1 MGTSQYMYT
10 YLGIFDK
17 IAEWVFSGISKAI
30 SWLFKTIFGPIFEAV
45 LNPVANAIVDAVKS
59 AMADAFFYIFQKLLY
74 LIDTIERAA
83 KIFSGAE
90 YVTYEGKQWSLI
102 NILIFGEGTVGRA
115 IKYMTYIA
123 VLFAFVFAFISL
135 SRSIFDLETDNRRP
149 IGVVLNYCLKAVIS
163 FLLVPVMCVAGFQ
176 LSSLLIQVTS
186 QVTAPGGSAV
196 TIADELFRTCAMG
209 AFKTGKGV
217 GDLSGGLWT
226 DIANTKKVLDLA
238 KVDYITAYLCS
249 LFMIWNLCSISF
261 VFIQRMF
268 EMILLYLASPF
279 FVATMT
285 LDGGEKFQRWKNTFI
300 GKAITGMGTLIL
312 LNLFLILVPLI
323 TSDTIILSAGVA
335 ESGNAAQQAYT
346 ALTKLLFILGSIM
359 AVKNGGSLLTSI
371 VDAQTGSAEQAA
383 SQQTSAMMAGALLGG
398 TRMVRGGAAK
408 WSAGKEQRTMK
419 REGKAFIKGEREYK
433 RNEQA
438 ASAMQARGDIQG
450 ASRLRSLNES
460 RHTRSLVRAEK
471 AGLGTASRDRTGKVV
486 SNGKFQLKGGEQMKD
501 IKKQLNKVR
510 GKSGII
516 YNLEHGSK
524 KVGQKIHNLQRDLDE
539 RSEMSDLRKNNEMSS
554 IEEGFGYQL
563 KSIRSSYDKKTAKN
577 PIIEGLRKGGL
588 SVGGGESPKPPG
600 PPKPPGSPIPSEP
613 PKPPIPPKAS
623 APSKPSE
630 APEPSETSKPSET
643 PIPPEPPKTSE
654 ASKPSET
661 LEASETP
668 IPPEPPKVSEPPK
681 PSEAPKTSEAP
692 IPPEPPKTSESSK
705 QKDKS
710 DLPGSDT

>member
-1 MGTSQYMYT
+1 
-10 YLGIFDK
+10 
-17 IAEWVFSGISKAI
+17 
-30 SWLFKTIFGPIFEAV
+30 
-45 LNPVANAIVDAVKS
+45 
-59 AMADAFFYIFQKLLY
+59 
-74 LIDTIERAA
+74 
-83 KIFSGAE
+83 
-90 YVTYEGKQWSLI
+90 
-102 NILIFGEGTVGRA
+102 
-115 IKYMTYIA
+115 
-123 VLFAFVFAFISL
+123 
-135 SRSIFDLETDNRRP
+135 
-149 IGVVLNYCLKAVIS
+149 
-163 FLLVPVMCVAGFQ
+163 
-176 LSSLLIQVTS
+176 
-186 QVTAPGGSAV
+186 
-196 TIADELFRTCAMG
+196 
-209 AFKTGKGV
+209 
-217 GDLSGGLWT
+217 
-226 DIANTKKVLDLA
+226 
-238 KVDYITAYLCS
+238 
-249 LFMIWNLCSISF
+249 
-261 VFIQRMF
+261 
-268 EMILLYLASPF
+268 
-279 FVATMT
+279 
-285 LDGGEKFQRWKNTFI
+285 
-300 GKAITGMGTLIL
+300 
-312 LNLFLILVPLI
+312 
-323 TSDTIILSAGVA
+323 
-335 ESGNAAQQAYT
+335 
-346 ALTKLLFILGSIM
+346 
-359 AVKNGGSLLTSI
+359 
-371 VDAQTGSAEQAA
+371 
-383 SQQTSAMMAGALLGG
+383 
-398 TRMVRGGAAK
+398 MVRGGAAK

-524 KVGQKIHNLQRDLDE
+524 KVGQKIHNLQRDLAE
-539 RSEMSDLRKNNEMSS
+539 RSEMSDLRKNNEMNS

-613 PKPPIPPKAS
+613 PKAS

-668 IPPEPPKVSEPPK
+668 IPPEPPKVSEAPKTSEPTK
-681 PSEAPKTSEAP
+681 PSEASIPPERPKTSEPLKPSKPSETLKPSEPSKTSEPPKPSEAP